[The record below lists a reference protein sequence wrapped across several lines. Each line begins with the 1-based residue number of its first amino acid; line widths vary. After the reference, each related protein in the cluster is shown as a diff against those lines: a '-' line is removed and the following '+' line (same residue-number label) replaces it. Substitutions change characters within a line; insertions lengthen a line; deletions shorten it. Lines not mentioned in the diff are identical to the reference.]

1 MRIPIKI
8 YKSFFGTLLS
18 IFSLFPLLLGVG
30 ALIGSF
36 SSGDVFII
44 ILGIVGCIVCFACYL
59 LFQYLAQT
67 ITEKKLFKKW
77 TKELREKGVEAEIAS
92 SVDLALYVYNN
103 NKSELTVKYIEKLN
117 PQAGVIIRN
126 HIAEQKALAK
136 QEKKQ
141 KKQNKKK
148 K

>member
-8 YKSFFGTLLS
+8 YKSFIGTILSLL
-18 IFSLFPLLLGVG
+18 SLFPLLGGVG
-30 ALIGSF
+30 IIIASV
-36 SSGDVFII
+36 SSGDVLII
-44 ILGIVGCIVCFACYL
+44 IPGVLGGIVCIVFHWL
-59 LFQYLAQT
+59 LQELAGYV
-67 ITEKKLFKKW
+67 TERKLFNKW
-77 TKELREKGVEAEIAS
+77 TKELREKDVEADIAS

-136 QEKKQ
+136 QEKEQ

-148 K
+148 N

>member
-8 YKSFFGTLLS
+8 YKSFIGTILSLL
-18 IFSLFPLLLGVG
+18 SLFPLLGGVG
-30 ALIGSF
+30 IIIASV
-36 SSGDVFII
+36 SSGDVLII
-44 ILGIVGCIVCFACYL
+44 ILGVLGGIVCIVFHWL
-59 LFQYLAQT
+59 IQELAGYV
-67 ITEKKLFKKW
+67 TERKLFNKW
-77 TKELREKGVEAEIAS
+77 TKELREKGVEADIAS

-136 QEKKQ
+136 QEKEQ

-148 K
+148 N